1 MTATTPPPA
10 PQSVQLSLAG
20 SQPAKLPPSPLET
33 WSTVL
38 RRLPAWLSLL
48 TVFAMILA
56 LTLESDPDAES
67 LAGRWNVRVANA
79 DGTFVETTAELPGL
93 FLHQGIAADARVL
106 ALRDVVVEDEPMALL
121 VDNPLYA
128 LTATWDGVPVGSV
141 GDPSASGRD
150 ARTSRSLFVTLPS
163 APAGTHHQLGLDL
176 KGDYGKGGIL
186 GRILVGPVPA
196 VHAAG
201 VAIEVRRLAFSLG
214 LSLLACLPLV
224 VAARGTWRP
233 TYIVFGL
240 FASICAVQSVAQSNL
255 AYTVLPDALST
266 VRLLRVVTPLIPIL
280 GLSYVTLFVHG
291 HSRTA
296 DRVVCGAGL
305 TLSAFALVLPGSWFY
320 LLEVG
325 GEALFVAGLPIYVR
339 RVVQGLRARL
349 SGSLLLAASVLPVL
363 WSIASEIL
371 LTHGLDDGSGVL
383 ASGLLFVVGL
393 GSALVLR
400 DANTSE
406 QHGRLV
412 RGSLDAMVTVDTG
425 GRIRDANPAA
435 HRLLPPPADDAP
447 FLHFVSDPDRP
458 WVRAHL
464 TRALMQADRIEFRT
478 TQNRVLESLATPLD
492 RETLMLTLR
501 DITIRRELD
510 RGLLQ
515 AARMETVALLLGG
528 IAHDFNNMLSTLL
541 AHLGLLRTQITDVR
555 TRERLDRMEGAV
567 DRASE
572 LTRRLLTVA
581 RGTGSDLVSVDL
593 ATVVAGATELV
604 EPTLS
609 AGVTL
614 QIELPP
620 NLPPVLGAPGD
631 LEQVVVNLLMNAR
644 DAVGERGVIRVAART
659 FRQGDSRQGG
669 EVGKRG
675 VALMV
680 EDDGPGVDPD
690 RQEEV
695 FQPFV
700 TTKPHG
706 TGLGLAV
713 ARQILRDHH
722 GRIWVESRP
731 GGGSR
736 FLLALRHA
744 DAVDEAPTPMPRG
757 RSVLLVEDEQVLLED
772 YGQALTEAGYTVA
785 AFSDGTAGADWLT
798 RNEPDLVVTDVVMP
812 GINGLDLARL
822 SLELH
827 PETPVL
833 FVSAFVPHE
842 ALRDLPEGTWQA
854 LHKPVRAARL
864 VSTVGRIRR
873 RCERNQSGDDD
884 ITWVNYLFPDLADL
898 SAGRIGFDQGA
909 RT

>member
-1 MTATTPPPA
+1 MTARPSGTIP
-10 PQSVQLSLAG
+10 SIAG
-20 SQPAKLPPSPLET
+20 SIGRVIGPVAE
-33 WSTVL
+33 
-38 RRLPAWLSLL
+38 RRWASIVRHLPAWLGLL
-48 TVFAMILA
+48 VVLVIVLA
-56 LTLESDPDAES
+56 LTLPPDDTTRS
-67 LAGRWNVRVANA
+67 LAGPWTVQVANEDPQVA
-79 DGTFVETTAELPGL
+79 RTVELPGL
-93 FLHQGIAADARVL
+93 FVHQGIDADARVF
-106 ALRDVVVEDEPMALL
+106 ATHDVVVGREPLALL
-121 VDNPLYA
+121 VDKPLYA
-128 LTATWDGVPVGSV
+128 VTATWDGVAIGSV

-150 ARTSRSLFVTLPS
+150 ARTTRALFVTLPLET
-163 APAGTHHQLGLDL
+163 PGTHHQLGLDL
-176 KGDYGKGGIL
+176 KGEYGKGGII
-186 GRILVGPVPA
+186 GRILVGPVSV

-201 VAIEVRRLAFSLG
+201 VASEVQRLAFALG
-214 LSLLACLPLV
+214 LSLLAALPLV

-233 TYIVFGL
+233 AYVTFGL
-240 FASICAVQSVAQSNL
+240 FACLLALQSVAQSNL
-255 AYTVLPDALST
+255 ACVYLPDALAT
-266 VRLLRVVTPLIPIL
+266 TRLLRFVTPLIAVFGIL
-280 GLSYVTLFVHG
+280 YTTLFVHG
-291 HSRTA
+291 ESRA
-296 DRVVCGAGL
+296 PDRVICGAGL
-305 TLSAFALVLPGSWFY
+305 TLAFFALVVPGGWFYTLELAGEVLFVVAAALYVRLVVQGVRARLPGS
-320 LLEVG
+320 
-325 GEALFVAGLPIYVR
+325 P
-339 RVVQGLRARL
+339 
-349 SGSLLLAASVLPVL
+349 LLAASAVPVL
-363 WSIASEIL
+363 WAIGSEIL
-371 LTHGLDDGSGVL
+371 LTHGLRSGGSSVL
-383 ASGLLFVVGL
+383 VAGLMFTVAL

-412 RGSLDAMVTVDTG
+412 RGSLDAMVTVDPG

-435 HRLLPPPADDAP
+435 HRLLTPLSDDSP
-447 FLHFVSDPDRP
+447 FLQFVAEPDRP

-464 TRALMQADRIEFRT
+464 TRALGQADRIEFRT
-478 TQNRVLESLATPLD
+478 TESRVLESHATPLGP
-492 RETLMLTLR
+492 EMLILTLR

-541 AHLGLLRTQITDVR
+541 AHLGLLRTQITDER

-581 RGTGSDLVSVDL
+581 RGTGSELVSVDL
-593 ATVVAGATELV
+593 AAVVGGATELV

-609 AGVTL
+609 AGVVL
-614 QIELPP
+614 QVDLPA

-631 LEQVVVNLLMNAR
+631 LEQVIVNLLMNAR
-644 DAVGERGVIRVAART
+644 DAVGDRGTIRVAARA
-659 FRQGDSRQGG
+659 FRHGDSRPKG
-669 EVGKRG
+669 EDAKRG

-680 EDDGPGVDPD
+680 EDDGPGVPAD
-690 RQEEV
+690 RHEEV
-695 FQPFV
+695 FHPFV

-744 DAVDEAPTPMPRG
+744 DAVDEAPAPMPRG
-757 RSVLLVEDEQVLLED
+757 RNILLVEDEQVLLED

-785 AFSDGTAGADWLT
+785 SFAVGSDAAEWLS

-833 FVSAFVPHE
+833 FVSALVPHE
-842 ALRDLPEGTWQA
+842 ALRSLPEGTWQA

-864 VSTVGRIRR
+864 VATVGRIRR
-873 RCERNQSGDDD
+873 RVERNLAGDDE

-898 SAGRIGFDQGA
+898 SARRIGFDQGA
-909 RT
+909 RR